1 MKQVERR
8 LDKFDKI
15 ALVISVILF
24 IVNGVFMFNIISVHR
39 GGSSLVLALSM
50 IVLYYVIVKK
60 QSKKLGYLY
69 LICAILFLISGIMAF
84 I

>member
-24 IVNGVFMFNIISVHR
+24 IVNGVFMFNIISAHR
-39 GGSSLVLALSM
+39 GVSSLVLALSM

>member
-1 MKQVERR
+1 MKQGERR

-24 IVNGVFMFNIISVHR
+24 IVNGVFMFNIISVYR
-39 GGSSLVLALSM
+39 GVSSLVLALSM

>member
-24 IVNGVFMFNIISVHR
+24 IVNGVFMFNIISVQR
-39 GGSSLVLALSM
+39 GFSSLVLALSM
-50 IVLYYVIVKK
+50 IVLYYIIVKK

>member
-24 IVNGVFMFNIISVHR
+24 IVNEVFMFNIISVHR
-39 GGSSLVLALSM
+39 GVSSLVLALSM

>member
-24 IVNGVFMFNIISVHR
+24 IVNWVFMFNIISVHR
-39 GGSSLVLALSM
+39 GVSSLVLALSM

-60 QSKKLGYLY
+60 QSKKLGHLY

>member
-24 IVNGVFMFNIISVHR
+24 IVNGVFMFNIISVNR
-39 GGSSLVLALSM
+39 GVSSLVLALSM
-50 IVLYYVIVKK
+50 IVIYYIIVKK